1 MMFIHYIMY
10 KIRIMCTDPNELA
23 FNGKKIKQKSYNNI
37 HNKLQPDNI
46 DYIDAIIILYITYY
60 PEFFTNK
67 SLEFLCNKEISEYQ
81 FKEFIQ
87 KMKEIGFSSKKKSS
101 IQFIDN
107 EGNSIYN
114 YDFNSCKPI
123 SIKVNPRKKNKF
135 YSQQYLYK
143 RGKYCCE

>member
-1 MMFIHYIMY
+1 MFIHYIMY
-10 KIRIMCTDPNELA
+10 KIRIMCTHPNELS
-23 FNGKKIKQKSYNNI
+23 FDGKKIKKKSYNNI

-87 KMKEIGFSSKKKSS
+87 KMKEIGFSSNKKGSI
-101 IQFIDN
+101 IQFIH
-107 EGNSIYN
+107 EKRIIYN

-123 SIKVNPRKKNKF
+123 LIKVNPRKKNKL

-143 RGKYCCE
+143 RGK

>member
-10 KIRIMCTDPNELA
+10 KIRIMCTDLNELA
-23 FNGKKIKQKSYNNI
+23 FNGKKINQKSYNNI

-46 DYIDAIIILYITYY
+46 DYIDTIIILYIKYY
-60 PEFFTNK
+60 SELFTNK

-87 KMKEIGFSSKKKSS
+87 KMKEIGFSSNKKGS
-101 IQFIDN
+101 IQFIDIHDK
-107 EGNSIYN
+107 GNIIYN
-114 YDFNSCKPI
+114 YDFNSCNPI
-123 SIKVNPRKKNKF
+123 PIKVNPRKKNKF

-143 RGKYCCE
+143 RGK